1 MISSG
6 VPCVNTAPCTSTVIS
21 LREPENDVHVVLDD
35 QHRDIR
41 VERGHHIEDEMALRR
56 RHAGGRLVEQQHA
69 RLLRERD
76 GDFHQPLAAIG
87 QFAHQLQRIVDQPQR
102 VEMIERLVKNDPAAA
117 DRPPHIVG
125 MAVTLAD
132 AHADVFQHR
141 EPAEQLVDLEGA
153 REAAPRAFG
162 LTHVCD
168 VLAVENHAARV
179 RLERAGDQ
187 VHQRRLA
194 GAVGADERVPRAAL
208 ERQIDIARHR
218 QRAESPVQSL
228 DLQRSAHDFFLSEKY
243 LPMFSNTPSTPRGVN
258 STASTSIRPM
268 PNCQKVGLNFEK

>member
-1 MISSG
+1 MISTAMSG
-6 VPCVNTAPCTSTVIS
+6 I
-21 LREPENDVHVVLDD
+21 
-35 QHRDIR
+35 
-41 VERGHHIEDEMALRR
+41 ERGHHVEDEMALRR

-69 RLLRERD
+69 RLLRERN

-87 QFAHQLQRIVDQPQR
+87 QFAHQLKRIVDEPQR
-102 VEMIERLVKNDPAAA
+102 VEMIERLVKNGPAAA
-117 DRPPHIVG
+117 DRPPQIVG
-125 MAVTLAD
+125 MAVTFAD
-132 AHADVFQHR
+132 AHADVFEHR
-141 EPAEQLVDLEGA
+141 QPAEQLVDLEGA
-153 REAAPRAFG
+153 REPAPCPIG
-162 LTHVCD
+162 LAQRGD
-168 VLAVENHAARV
+168 VVAVEDHAARM
-179 RLERAGDQ
+179 RAERAGDQ

-194 GAVGADERVPRAAL
+194 GAVGADERVPRSAL

-228 DLQRSAHDFFLSEKY
+228 DLQRGAHDFFLSEKY